1 MNDGFFSHKETESIS
16 RPDGKTY
23 SCISCG
29 LYKNCQSPKM
39 EPFGNFKKKIL
50 NIGEAPGEYEDKN
63 GKPWQGRAGK
73 LLQRSYQ
80 KLGIDLF
87 EDCLNINAVHCRPM
101 DKDGENRTPTNLEIE
116 SCRRTTLQIIKDYK
130 PNVIVL
136 FGFIPVFSIIGHRW
150 KKDLGTISKWR
161 GWLIPDQDFMSW
173 VCPTFHPSYIERS
186 KDGPEEAVWLGDL
199 KQIIDKIDKP
209 VPIYQEPNIEI
220 IEDLSVL
227 DKIHSKS
234 NQIAFDYETT
244 GLKPHAEGHRIVSC
258 AVAYDEYNA
267 YSFLMPN
274 TRQGREP
281 LVRILA
287 DPYIMKFAHNMKY
300 EDTWTSV
307 RLKAQVVNWDWDS
320 MIAAHVLDNRP
331 GITNLAFQTYVNF
344 GVIDYKSEIAPYL
357 MADKDNAN
365 SINTIFK
372 LLESPAGVKK
382 LLTYGGYD
390 AINEYR
396 LAIQQKTIMDCL
408 LPF

>member
-1 MNDGFFSHKETESIS
+1 MNDGFFSKKETESVS

-29 LYKNCQSPKM
+29 LFKDCKSPKM
-39 EPFGNFKKKIL
+39 QPFGNFKKKIL
-50 NIGEAPGEYEDKN
+50 NIGEAPGEWEDKN
-63 GKPWQGRAGK
+63 GRPWQGRAGK
-73 LLQRSYQ
+73 LLQRSYE

-101 DKDGENRTPTNLEIE
+101 DKDGEDRTPTNLEIE

-130 PNVIVL
+130 PNVIIL
-136 FGFIPVFSIIGHRW
+136 FGFIPIYSIIGHRW
-150 KKDLGTISKWR
+150 KKDLGSINKWR
-161 GWLIPDQDFMSW
+161 GFTIPDQDFMSW
-173 VCPTFHPSYIERS
+173 VCPTFHPSYIEKA

-199 KQIIDKIDKP
+199 KQIVDKIDKP

-227 DKIHSKS
+227 DHIMAGP
-234 NQIAFDYETT
+234 IAFDYETT
-244 GLKPHAEGHRIVSC
+244 GLKPHGEGHRIVSC
-258 AVAYDEYNA
+258 AIADSADHA

-281 LVRILA
+281 LVRLLNNE
-287 DPYIMKFAHNMKY
+287 YIEKWAHNMKF
-300 EDTWTSV
+300 EDEWTTV
-307 RLKAQVVNWDWDS
+307 RLKTNVVWWDWDS
-320 MIAAHVLDNRP
+320 MLAAHVLDNRDGVTSLKFQSYVQF
-331 GITNLAFQTYVNF
+331 GIV
-344 GVIDYKSEIAPYL
+344 DYASEISPYL
-357 MADKDNAN
+357 SADKKNAN

-372 LLESPAGVKK
+372 LLETPAGVKK

-396 LAIQQKTIMDCL
+396 LCYQQKIIMDCL